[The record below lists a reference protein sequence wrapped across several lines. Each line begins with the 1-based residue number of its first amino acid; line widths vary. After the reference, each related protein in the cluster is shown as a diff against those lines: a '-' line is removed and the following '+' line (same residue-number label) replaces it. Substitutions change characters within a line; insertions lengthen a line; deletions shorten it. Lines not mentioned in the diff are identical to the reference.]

1 MSDVLTA
8 EQRAFLAQP
17 NPAVMATVAADGRP
31 IAVATWYLL
40 EDDGRVLLNFDAART
55 RLAHVRREPRIAL
68 DVLHADDWYRH
79 LSLQLVVR
87 EIADDPDLDGIDR
100 LSRLYTGDAYAN
112 RERPRVSAW
121 ADVVKVL
128 DWGATTSDD

>member
-1 MSDVLTA
+1 MSDVISA

-121 ADVVKVL
+121 AEIVKVL

>member
-1 MSDVLTA
+1 
-8 EQRAFLAQP
+8 
-17 NPAVMATVAADGRP
+17 MATLAADGRP
-31 IAVATWYLL
+31 VTVATWYLL